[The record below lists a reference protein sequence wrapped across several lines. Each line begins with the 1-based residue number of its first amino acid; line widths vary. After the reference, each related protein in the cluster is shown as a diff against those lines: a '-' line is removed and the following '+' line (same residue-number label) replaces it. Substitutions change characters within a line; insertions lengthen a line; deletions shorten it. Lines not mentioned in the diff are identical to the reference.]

1 MEESISFRALLF
13 CSFAFLLLFILKL
26 VARNHASP
34 KSRKLPPT
42 PPSLPILGHLHLLK
56 EPLHL
61 TLHNLSEKYGAVL
74 LLKFGVRNVLLV
86 SNPLAAEEC
95 FTKNDI
101 IFANRPR
108 TIAAKHL
115 NYNWTTM
122 GFSSYGNHW
131 RNLRRFTTME
141 MFSSARVAM
150 LSHVRHDEVSRL
162 VKELFQE
169 SKQRWTK
176 VEMKTKLSSF
186 TFNIMMRMIAGKRYC
201 GKDVISEEATEFRR
215 IMSDSLEL
223 QGSAN
228 IGDYLP
234 IFQWIDCQGLEKRVI
249 KVAKRMD
256 RFCQYLVDE
265 GRGKMKECT
274 QKDRKMTTLIDVM
287 LSLQEKEPHIYTD
300 QILKG
305 AIVELLVA
313 GTETSSATLEW
324 AMSLLANN
332 PEKLEKA
339 QDEIKA
345 HVQPDHLI
353 TEQDLPNLSYLQN
366 ILHETLRLFPPTP
379 LLVPHLSSSDCNVL
393 GYHVPKGTMLLVN
406 LWTIQRDPKL
416 WEEPTIFIPE
426 RFGGDQGEGYNGTF
440 KFLPFGSGRRACPG
454 ANLGRRMIEL
464 GLGALIQCFEWKR
477 IGEEEINMDGG
488 TGLSMPKKDPL
499 EVLCRSSESMTHVLS
514 RMYES

>member
-1 MEESISFRALLF
+1 MIRVVHFIVEYRTLRFYRVMCHRDTGRLKDSIS
-13 CSFAFLLLFILKL
+13 
-26 VARNHASP
+26 
-34 KSRKLPPT
+34 
-42 PPSLPILGHLHLLK
+42 
-56 EPLHL
+56 
-61 TLHNLSEKYGAVL
+61 
-74 LLKFGVRNVLLV
+74 
-86 SNPLAAEEC
+86 
-95 FTKNDI
+95 
-101 IFANRPR
+101 
-108 TIAAKHL
+108 
-115 NYNWTTM
+115 
-122 GFSSYGNHW
+122 
-131 RNLRRFTTME
+131 
-141 MFSSARVAM
+141 
-150 LSHVRHDEVSRL
+150 
-162 VKELFQE
+162 
-169 SKQRWTK
+169 
-176 VEMKTKLSSF
+176 
-186 TFNIMMRMIAGKRYC
+186 
-201 GKDVISEEATEFRR
+201 IS
-215 IMSDSLEL
+215 M
-223 QGSAN
+223 Q
-228 IGDYLP
+228 
-234 IFQWIDCQGLEKRVI
+234 
-249 KVAKRMD
+249 
-256 RFCQYLVDE
+256 
-265 GRGKMKECT
+265 
-274 QKDRKMTTLIDVM
+274 
-287 LSLQEKEPHIYTD
+287 
-300 QILKG
+300 
-305 AIVELLVA
+305 ELLVA

-416 WEEPTIFIPE
+416 WEEPTLFIPE

-440 KFLPFGSGRRACPG
+440 TFLPFGSGRRACPG